1 MQALQWETAD
11 EIILDLA
18 KRLKQIR
25 KRKSIS
31 QERLELL
38 SGVSL
43 GSIKRFE
50 NTGHI
55 SLISLTKIATALG
68 CVNEI
73 KELFTNVSYKS
84 IEEIL
89 NEK

>member
-1 MQALQWETAD
+1 MQPLQWETAD
-11 EIILDLA
+11 EIILNLA

>member
-11 EIILDLA
+11 EIILNLA

>member
-1 MQALQWETAD
+1 MQGLQWETAD

-31 QERLELL
+31 QERLEVL

-50 NTGHI
+50 NTGQI
-55 SLISLTKIATALG
+55 SLISLTKLAIALG

-73 KELFTNVSYKS
+73 KDLFTNVPYKS

>member
-11 EIILDLA
+11 EIILNLA

-68 CVNEI
+68 CVNDI

>member
-11 EIILDLA
+11 EIILNLA

-84 IEEIL
+84 IEEVL